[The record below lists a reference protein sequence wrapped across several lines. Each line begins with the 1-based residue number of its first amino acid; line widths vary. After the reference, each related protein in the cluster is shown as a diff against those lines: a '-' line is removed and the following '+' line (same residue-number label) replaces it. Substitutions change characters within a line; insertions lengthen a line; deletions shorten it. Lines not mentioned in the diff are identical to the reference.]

1 MIKEY
6 FKPKQKPVISKFA
19 KVQDNVTTR
28 SEPCSKSYGV
38 QRSVRS
44 NVNPSLRSKGGKKI
58 MIQLKLSRATYDRM
72 IGNSDTMWECEI
84 KGYKCRQLALS
95 CYQLGTVLTKW

>member
-19 KVQDNVTTR
+19 KVQDNVTTHSEPR
-28 SEPCSKSYGV
+28 SEYYGGTKGV
-38 QRSVRS
+38 QS

-58 MIQLKLSRATYDRM
+58 MTQLKLSRATYYRM

-84 KGYKCRQLALS
+84 KGYRCRQLALS